1 MLRKILGF
9 GLVAG
14 LIAGAPMSLL
24 IVTRKDHLP
33 AQWGMVLGYLTMLLA
48 FSAIFI
54 AIKGRRDT
62 ELGGV
67 IRFWPALGLGLGIS
81 VVAGVIYAVCW
92 EAALALSHM
101 DFAGDWARMTIEQ
114 SKAKGLSGP
123 ALDKVVA
130 EMEEFKRLYAQPHYR
145 LTMTFAEIFP
155 VGLLVSL
162 VAAGLLRNPRFLP
175 ARR

>member
-9 GLVAG
+9 GLIAG

-33 AQWGMVLGYLTMLLA
+33 VHWGMVIGYLTMLLA
-48 FSAIFI
+48 FSTIFI
-54 AIKGRRDT
+54 AIKRRRDT

-67 IRFWPALGLGLGIS
+67 IRFWPALGIGLGIS
-81 VVAGVIYAVCW
+81 LIAGVIYATCW
-92 EAALALSHM
+92 EIALAWSQL
-101 DFAGDWARMTIEQ
+101 DFAADWARMTIEQ

-130 EMEEFKRLYAQPHYR
+130 EMEAFKQMYAQPHYR
-145 LTMTFAEIFP
+145 MAMTFAEIFP

-175 ARR
+175 LRR